1 MSDVPRIAVGAVV
14 LDRRADGVFVVLARR
29 NNPPRVGQWSLPGG
43 KVERGESLT
52 AALAREILEECG
64 LVVSVGPLVE
74 VVELIDE
81 RVHYVILDYLCALR
95 SGALRAG
102 DDASEVCWAPVRELA
117 SYQVTDAVARVVD
130 KALKG

>member
-1 MSDVPRIAVGAVV
+1 VSDVPRIAVGAVV

-81 RVHYVILDYLCALR
+81 HVHYVILDYLCALR

-117 SYQVTDAVARVVD
+117 SYQVTGAVARVVD

>member
-1 MSDVPRIAVGAVV
+1 VSDVPRIAVGAVV

-74 VVELIDE
+74 VVEFIDE